1 MKRFVLVVYL
11 LIVLLFMIAVGTI
24 DNEKELL
31 TSSSPI
37 PNITAKSCVAIDCYN
52 NEILFEKN
60 IHLKM
65 LPASLTKVL
74 TAYVSILYYD
84 LDDYVIITNEMV
96 NVEGSRIYLEIGDV
110 ISVKDLLYGL
120 MLCSGNDAA
129 LALAYHYSG
138 VLSDFMFLMNKV
150 ACNIG
155 MANSYFENP
164 HGLDGVTNNYT
175 TAYDLAILFSCCMK
189 NNTFREITKT
199 KNYTSKIYSDRYFNF
214 TNKHRLIKTL
224 DNATGGKTGY
234 TKKAGRTLITSF
246 KDYFNEVV
254 IVSLDAYDDW
264 SLHKNLSE
272 YAFSQIKRRDL

>member
-60 IHLKM
+60 IHLKT

-138 VLSDFMFLMNKV
+138 VLSDFIFLMNKV

-155 MANSYFENP
+155 MTNSNFENP

-199 KNYTSKIYSDRYFNF
+199 KNYTSKIYSDRYLNF
-214 TNKHRLIKTL
+214 SNKHRLIKTL